1 MKTVCRVYDSYAQAR
16 AAVDAVQRAGVPA
29 SDVSIVANK
38 YVSAEHADVDEVSD
52 AAKGAG
58 IGGALGG
65 GAGLL
70 AGLGLLAIPGLG
82 PVVAAGWLASTAVGA
97 AAGAATGGIVGALV
111 DAGVDREHAD
121 VYSELVRRGGTM
133 VTVRARDED
142 AGRIAALLESLQA
155 DRSGG
160 ARRRVPQDRLADV
173 RREGSALPAEP
184 GRDRPHAGELAGLR
198 TTGTRTRAGAR
209 PALRRCDPHRPFNR
223 EPAST

>member
-1 MKTVCRVYDSYAQAR
+1 MKTVTRVYDSYAQAR
-16 AAVDAVQRAGVPA
+16 AAVDAVEKAGVPS

-38 YVSAEHADVDEVSD
+38 YVSAEHADVDDVSD

-82 PVVAAGWLASTAVGA
+82 PVVAAGWLAATAVGA

-133 VTVRARDED
+133 VSVRARDED
-142 AGRIAALLESLQA
+142 ADRIEAVSLPTSPSIRSPAAPNIAKRAGR
-155 DRSGG
+155 RST
-160 ARRRVPQDRLADV
+160 RRL
-173 RREGSALPAEP
+173 
-184 GRDRPHAGELAGLR
+184 RP
-198 TTGTRTRAGAR
+198 TGRTR
-209 PALRRCDPHRPFNR
+209 LR
-223 EPAST
+223 STECGQLGRADGGKRS

>member
-1 MKTVCRVYDSYAQAR
+1 MRTVCRVYDSYAQAR
-16 AAVDAVQRAGVPA
+16 TAVDAVQSSGVPA
-29 SDVSIVANK
+29 ADVSIVANK
-38 YVSAEHADVDEVSD
+38 YVSAEHADVDEVSGG
-52 AAKGAG
+52 AKGAG

-121 VYSELVRRGGTM
+121 VYSESVRRGGTM

-142 AGRIAALLESLQA
+142 AGRIASLLETYKPIDPVVRGAEYRKTGWQTFDEKAPPYRPSQA
-155 DRSGG
+155 EIDRMR
-160 ARRRVPQDRLADV
+160 ANW
-173 RREGSALPAEP
+173 P
-184 GRDRPHAGELAGLR
+184 G
-198 TTGTRTRAGAR
+198 
-209 PALRRCDPHRPFNR
+209 
-223 EPAST
+223 

>member
-1 MKTVCRVYDSYAQAR
+1 MTTVCRVYDSYAQAR
-16 AAVDAVQRAGVPA
+16 AAVDAVQGAGVPA

-38 YVSAEHADVDEVSD
+38 YVSADHADVDEVSD

-121 VYSELVRRGGTM
+121 VYSESIRRGGTM

-142 AGRIAALLESLQA
+142 AGRIASLLETYKPIDPVVRGAEYRKTGWQTFDEKAPPYRPSQA
-155 DRSGG
+155 EIDRMR
-160 ARRRVPQDRLADV
+160 ANW
-173 RREGSALPAEP
+173 P
-184 GRDRPHAGELAGLR
+184 G
-198 TTGTRTRAGAR
+198 
-209 PALRRCDPHRPFNR
+209 
-223 EPAST
+223 

>member
-1 MKTVCRVYDSYAQAR
+1 MRTVCRVYDSYAQAR
-16 AAVDAVQRAGVPA
+16 AAVDAVQGAGVPA

-52 AAKGAG
+52 ATKGAG

-111 DAGVDREHAD
+111 DAGVDRDHAA
-121 VYSELVRRGGTM
+121 VYSESVRRGGTM

-142 AGRIAALLESLQA
+142 AGRIAALLESHKPIDPVVRGAEYRKTGWQTFDEKAPPYRPSQA
-155 DRSGG
+155 EIDRM
-160 ARRRVPQDRLADV
+160 
-173 RREGSALPAEP
+173 
-184 GRDRPHAGELAGLR
+184 
-198 TTGTRTRAGAR
+198 RANW
-209 PALRRCDPHRPFNR
+209 PN
-223 EPAST
+223 

>member
-1 MKTVCRVYDSYAQAR
+1 MRTVCRVYDSYAQAR
-16 AAVDAVQRAGVPA
+16 AAVDAVQGAGVPA

-82 PVVAAGWLASTAVGA
+82 PVVAAGWLAATAVGA

-111 DAGVDREHAD
+111 DSGVDRDHAA
-121 VYSELVRRGGTM
+121 VYSESVRRGGTM
-133 VTVRARDED
+133 VTVRVRDED
-142 AGRIAALLESLQA
+142 AGRVATLLESYKPIDPAVRGAEYRKTGWQTFDEKAPPYRPSQA
-155 DRSGG
+155 EVDRMR
-160 ARRRVPQDRLADV
+160 ANW
-173 RREGSALPAEP
+173 P
-184 GRDRPHAGELAGLR
+184 G
-198 TTGTRTRAGAR
+198 
-209 PALRRCDPHRPFNR
+209 
-223 EPAST
+223 